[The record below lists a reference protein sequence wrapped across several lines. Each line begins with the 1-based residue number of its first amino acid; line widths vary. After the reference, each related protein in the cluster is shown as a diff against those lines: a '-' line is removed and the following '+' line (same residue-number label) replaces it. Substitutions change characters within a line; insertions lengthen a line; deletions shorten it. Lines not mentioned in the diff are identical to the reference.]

1 MVVFKPGRVNQST
14 TFLRIISIIFVLSN
28 KFISKNVLNFES
40 IVNFCDKIQLVIEMT
55 TLQT

>member
-1 MVVFKPGRVNQST
+1 MVVFKAGRVNQST
-14 TFLRIISIIFVLSN
+14 TFRRIISIIFVLSN

-40 IVNFCDKIQLVIEMT
+40 TVNFCDKIQLVIEMT